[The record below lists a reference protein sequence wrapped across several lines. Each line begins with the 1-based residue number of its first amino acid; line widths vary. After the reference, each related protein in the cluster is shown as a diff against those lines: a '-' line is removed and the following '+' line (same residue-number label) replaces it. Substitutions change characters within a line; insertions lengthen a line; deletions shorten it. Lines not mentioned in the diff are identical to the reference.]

1 MEDLIVPWLCLLG
14 VVVASIVVAVITTIK
29 SEVEG

>member
-14 VVVASIVVAVITTIK
+14 VVIASIAVALMTIIK
-29 SEVEG
+29 GEAED

>member
-14 VVVASIVVAVITTIK
+14 VIIASVAVAVITAIK
-29 SEVEG
+29 SETEG